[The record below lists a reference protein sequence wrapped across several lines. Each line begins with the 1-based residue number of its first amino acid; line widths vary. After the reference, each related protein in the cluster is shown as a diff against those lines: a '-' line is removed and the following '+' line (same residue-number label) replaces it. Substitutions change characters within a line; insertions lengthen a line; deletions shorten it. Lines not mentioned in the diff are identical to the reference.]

1 VDRFRSIL
9 VFAAAAAIAGC
20 NSSSAVPQPVTAAKR
35 IAHVVIMM
43 QENRSFNNIFAGF
56 PGAETALVGKCKPA
70 KWCKTGTIALE
81 PVKLESKTNELAKG
95 IDIDHS
101 HQGGGSEPGGFVE
114 ECDLDSATGV
124 CRNDGFDKIR
134 FGAEGTG
141 ELAKTYPYAYVE
153 RSESKAYWDFAK
165 RYSLADHMFFSQT
178 AASFISHQII
188 LSGTVAL
195 NSHESLTDQ
204 PNDTPWGCD
213 GQFGEVTPVLEKD
226 GKYIYDGPFPCFTE
240 YGTLADLL
248 DPAHVSWKYYVDREL
263 SPTGGKGEDF
273 SGSVW
278 NGYDAIAKVRCKTW
292 RPPYKGPND
301 CHGYGSD
308 WANISFPN
316 TSVFSDIKDGTL
328 PAVSW
333 VIPSLKDSDHPQSG
347 CSGGPRW
354 VSSVVNAIGESK
366 YWNSTAVIVLWDDW
380 GGWYDSVPPP
390 QTNYTSLGFRVGTVV
405 ISPWVRPNTVVHTQ
419 YEFGS
424 ILKFIEQNFGLG
436 SLHTTDE
443 TSTSIGDMF
452 NFSQKPTK
460 FAPEEPLPPKATC
473 SNGSGV
479 TLQQIIEN
487 DDGGVPE

>member
-1 VDRFRSIL
+1 MDRFRSIL
-9 VFAAAAAIAGC
+9 VFAAAAAVAGC
-20 NSSSAVPQPVTAAKR
+20 NNSSVVPPPTTASKP

-56 PGAETALVGKCKPA
+56 PGADTALVGKCKPA
-70 KWCKTGTIALE
+70 KWCKTGTIALG

-101 HQGGGSEPGGFVE
+101 HQGGGGEPGGFVE

-153 RSESKAYWDFAK
+153 RSETKAYWDFAK
-165 RYSLADHMFFSQT
+165 RYALADHMFFSQT

-240 YGTLADLL
+240 YGTMADLL

-263 SPTGGKGEDF
+263 SPTGNTGDF
-273 SGSVW
+273 SGDVW

-292 RPPYKGPND
+292 KPPIQGARRLPRLR
-301 CHGYGSD
+301 SRL
-308 WANISFPN
+308 
-316 TSVFSDIKDGTL
+316 GTHQL
-328 PAVSW
+328 P
-333 VIPSLKDSDHPQSG
+333 
-347 CSGGPRW
+347 
-354 VSSVVNAIGESK
+354 
-366 YWNSTAVIVLWDDW
+366 
-380 GGWYDSVPPP
+380 
-390 QTNYTSLGFRVGTVV
+390 
-405 ISPWVRPNTVVHTQ
+405 
-419 YEFGS
+419 
-424 ILKFIEQNFGLG
+424 EQQRL
-436 SLHTTDE
+436 
-443 TSTSIGDMF
+443 
-452 NFSQKPTK
+452 
-460 FAPEEPLPPKATC
+460 
-473 SNGSGV
+473 
-479 TLQQIIEN
+479 
-487 DDGGVPE
+487 